1 MNSRKVDSPNYI
13 EFSKN
18 QKKIGRFVWFQKSYK
33 VKICLEPCFQLLK
46 INDLG
51 QFDKSQ
57 QVYFSEKEGEAI
69 SAIRN
74 TVIHDAENLGLV
86 PIYEAK
92 SGRES
97 TMGQELV
104 ICNRVYE
111 IATYN
116 MRRVCVTIKKYCVN
130 KPPYIQ
136 IRLFT
141 AKEKEDLKQVA
152 YVNYTLN
159 EFKELA
165 QVMGD
170 FMFVENCNVP

>member
-1 MNSRKVDSPNYI
+1 MYSRKVDSSNYI

-18 QKKIGRFVWFQKSYK
+18 QKRIARFVWFQKSYK
-33 VKICLEPCFQLLK
+33 GKICLEPCFQLLK

-51 QFDKSQ
+51 QFEKSQ
-57 QVYFSEKEGEAI
+57 QVYRSEKAGEAI
-69 SAIRN
+69 SALRN
-74 TVIHDAENLGLV
+74 TVIHDAENLGIV

-92 SGRES
+92 PGEES
-97 TMGQELV
+97 TMDQELE

-116 MRRVCVTIKKYCVN
+116 MRRVCVTIKKYNVS

-141 AKEKEDLKQVA
+141 AKENEAMKQVA

-159 EFKELA
+159 EFKELS
-165 QVMGD
+165 QILGD
-170 FMFVENCNVP
+170 FLFVDNCKPQ

>member
-1 MNSRKVDSPNYI
+1 MVPQNLQG
-13 EFSKN
+13 KN
-18 QKKIGRFVWFQKSYK
+18 MLGTVLSTIKK
-33 VKICLEPCFQLLK
+33 
-46 INDLG
+46 NDLG
-51 QFDKSQ
+51 QFEKSQ
-57 QVYFSEKEGEAI
+57 QVYLSEKKGEAI

-97 TMGQELV
+97 TMDQELDL
-104 ICNRVYE
+104 CNRVYE

-116 MRRVCVTIKKYCVN
+116 MRRVCVTIKKYNVS

-141 AKEKEDLKQVA
+141 AKENEDLKQVA

-159 EFKELA
+159 EFKELS
-165 QVMGD
+165 QILGD
-170 FMFVENCNVP
+170 FMFVDNCKPQ

>member
-1 MNSRKVDSPNYI
+1 MYSRKVDSPNYFK
-13 EFSKN
+13 FSRS
-18 QKKIGRFVWFQKSYK
+18 QKRRGSFVWFQKYYK
-33 VKICLEPCFQLLK
+33 GKIYFEPCFQLLK

-51 QFDKSQ
+51 QFEKSQ
-57 QVYFSEKEGEAI
+57 QVYISEKEGEAI

-74 TVIHDAENLGLV
+74 SVFHDAENLGLV

-92 SGRES
+92 SVKES
-97 TMGQELV
+97 SMDQELD
-104 ICNRVYE
+104 ICNRVNE

-116 MRRVCVTIKKYCVN
+116 ARRVGVTIKKYSVD

-141 AKEKEDLKQVA
+141 AKENEAMKQVA

-159 EFKELA
+159 EFKDLSQILGE
-165 QVMGD
+165 
-170 FMFVENCNVP
+170 FMFVDNCKPQ